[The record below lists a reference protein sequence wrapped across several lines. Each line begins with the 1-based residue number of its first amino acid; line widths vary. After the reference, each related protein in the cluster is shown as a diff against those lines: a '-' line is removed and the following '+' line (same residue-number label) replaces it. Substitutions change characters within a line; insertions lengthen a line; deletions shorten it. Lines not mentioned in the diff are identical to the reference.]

1 MNNINVSK
9 TPFIET
15 AKFMLK
21 FNPISFISIPS
32 ISLENTT
39 PAIIPI
45 TMATT
50 PIINVSKNNNS
61 PISLFSIPNN
71 AYSPISFFLFFI
83 KKLFEYHINSTENN
97 AITIDAALNA
107 ADALE
112 LADKAASILGLY
124 CKFLNA

>member
-1 MNNINVSK
+1 MHIVQ
-9 TPFIET
+9 
-15 AKFMLK
+15 
-21 FNPISFISIPS
+21 
-32 ISLENTT
+32 
-39 PAIIPI
+39 
-45 TMATT
+45 
-50 PIINVSKNNNS
+50 
-61 PISLFSIPNN
+61 SLFS
-71 AYSPISFFLFFI
+71 SFI